1 MATWNE
7 FAEASPELAATGRA
21 LFERPKFGDGLLATV
36 RGSGL
41 PRINPIA
48 AAIVDGHL
56 LAFIIVE
63 SAKLQDLVEDGRYAF
78 HAHLDPAEPN
88 EFEVRG
94 HAHEMTDP
102 AGRSSAAAGWAFEV
116 DDGYRLFEL
125 SIESAV
131 YGERPDPDAWPPRY
145 TSWRSAA
152 GASTVVS

>member
-1 MATWNE
+1 MTWNE
-7 FAEASPELAATGRA
+7 FAEASPDLAAKGRA
-21 LFERPKFGDGLLATV
+21 LFERPKFGDGLLATI

-41 PRINPIA
+41 PRVNPIS
-48 AAIVDGHL
+48 AAIVDGRL
-56 LAFIIVE
+56 VAFIIVG
-63 SAKLQDLVEDGRYAF
+63 SAKLKDLVEDGRYAF

-94 HAHEMTDP
+94 HAHEVTDP

-131 YGERPDPDAWPPRY
+131 YGERSDPNAWPPRY
-145 TSWRSAA
+145 TSWRSGAA
-152 GASTVVS
+152 ATSPAS